1 MILYKKITLILLTI
15 IFLSEPIYSQEIA
28 PIEKYTPEIYSGGNQ
43 NWSISQDSNNFI
55 YVANNEGLLEF
66 NGSNWSLY
74 PVPNKSIPRSVNV
87 IDDKIYTGCFME
99 FGYWERNKKGLLE
112 YTSLSKQIKEK
123 IQQDEQFWKIINFE
137 KWIIF
142 QSLNNIYLYDTKLN
156 KFTIFHYEDILTKA
170 FTTDKSV
177 YFHVVNQ
184 GVYKINEGRPELII
198 KANLFNNDWVT
209 NIYDD
214 KNGLLLIT
222 QKNGFFRYSEQ
233 SFSKWKNDSDI
244 LLSSTTVYSSM
255 KLKDNSFLL
264 GTISQGIIH
273 LHQDGT
279 ILNRYNQNNGLS
291 NNTVLSLFE
300 DNEQNIWA
308 GLDNGINCV
317 NLKSPIKIYDDYKG
331 DYGTIYTSVVFNN
344 LIYIGTNQGLY
355 YKNLNQIEN
364 FKFIQGTKG
373 QVWSLYKI
381 DNSLL
386 CGHDSGTFQ
395 IENSK
400 ARLISNIPGTWSF
413 KKIPLETDLILQG
426 HYTGLSI
433 LQKVNG
439 NWKFRNKIKGFNT
452 SSRFFEFDQQNT
464 IWVNH
469 EYSGLYKLKV
479 NANFK
484 NIIEVQKELSIP
496 KGKNSSIVLYKEKL
510 LYASK
515 DGIFYF
521 DKIDKKFQK
530 DSLLSKMLK
539 DDYYISG
546 KLIVDETDKLW
557 LFTKENI
564 YYVSPGQFSN
574 EPIINKIPIP
584 LSLRKAMI
592 GYENITLLGKSK
604 YLIGKA
610 DGYITLDL
618 AEIKDKKY
626 SIYINSIKL
635 KNLETQPKIVNLI
648 DKGNYNYT
656 DNSFE
661 INFSV
666 PEYDKHLAIDYQYQ
680 VEGYHNSWIHLENQN
695 KVNLDNLPH
704 GDYIFKVRARIGND
718 YTINEA
724 SYYFQIHKPWYISN
738 IAWFIYFLFTIALT
752 VFIHK
757 SYKKHFNSKH
767 AADLEKRK
775 KEMEMSLL
783 ENKQQIMKVKNEQ
796 LKLDIENKNRELAIS
811 TMSIIKKNKVLN
823 NIKKEFLDSNSEL
836 KNKSVL
842 RLIDKNLND
851 KDDWEFFEEAFNNAD
866 KNFMKKVKKLHPNLT
881 PNDLRL
887 CAYLRLN
894 LSSKEIANLLNI
906 SVRSVEIKRYR
917 LRKKMELLH
926 DTSLVNYIL
935 EI

>member
-1 MILYKKITLILLTI
+1 MIRYKKFILILFTI
-15 IFLSEPIYSQEIA
+15 IFLSEPIHSQEIA
-28 PIEKYTPEIYSGGNQ
+28 PIEKYSPEIYSGGNQ

-74 PVPNKSIPRSVNV
+74 PLPNKSIPRSVNV

-99 FGYWERNKKGLLE
+99 FGYWKRNKKGLLV
-112 YTSLSKQIKEK
+112 YTSLSNQIKEK

-244 LLSSTTVYSSM
+244 LLSSTTVYSSI

-496 KGKNSSIVLYKEKL
+496 KGKNSSIVTYKDKL

-521 DKIDKKFQK
+521 DKIEAKFRK
-530 DSLLSKMLK
+530 DSILSKILI
-539 DDYYISG
+539 DNNYISG

-557 LFTKENI
+557 FFTKENI
-564 YYVSPGQFSN
+564 FYVSPGQFSN
-574 EPIINKIPIP
+574 EPLIHKIPIP

-592 GYENITLLGKSK
+592 GYENITLLDKSK
-604 YLIGKA
+604 YLIGKV
-610 DGYITLDL
+610 DGYITINL
-618 AEIKDKKY
+618 AEIRDKKY
-626 SIYINSIKL
+626 SIYINSVKL
-635 KNLETQPKIVNLI
+635 KHLETQPKIVNLI

-661 INFSV
+661 IIFSV

-680 VEGYHNSWIHLENQN
+680 VKGYHNSWIHLENQN

-718 YTINEA
+718 YTVNDA
-724 SYYFQIHKPWYISN
+724 SYSFTINKPWYISN
-738 IAWFIYFLFTIALT
+738 VALFIYFLLTIALT
-752 VFIHK
+752 VFVHK
-757 SYKKHFNSKH
+757 SYKKYFNSKH

-775 KEMEMSLL
+775 KEMELSLL
-783 ENKQQIMKVKNEQ
+783 ENKQQIMEVKNEQ

-811 TMSIIKKNKVLN
+811 TMSIIKKNEVLN
-823 NIKKEFLDSNSEL
+823 NIKKEFVDTNTEF

-851 KDDWEFFEEAFNNAD
+851 KDDWEFFVEAFNNAD